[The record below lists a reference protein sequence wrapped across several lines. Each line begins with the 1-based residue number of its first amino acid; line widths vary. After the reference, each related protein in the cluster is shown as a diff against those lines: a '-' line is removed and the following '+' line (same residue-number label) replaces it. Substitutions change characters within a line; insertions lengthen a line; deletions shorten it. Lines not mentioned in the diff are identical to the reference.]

1 LPFDYVFAGGGLA
14 NTLAAYRLRQAD
26 PSLSIAIIER
36 APHIGG
42 NHTWSFHGPDLT
54 PAQHE
59 WFGPFI
65 AHSWPRQEVRF
76 PGYRRELRASYHSA
90 TSARL
95 ASVASQALG
104 DSFFLNRDV
113 ESLSED
119 GVSLVGGESI
129 EGNCVIDGRGVR
141 HNEHLTLG
149 FQKFVGREVHCTRP
163 HGQRNPI
170 IMDATVPQQ
179 DGYRFVYTLPM
190 DENRILIEDTY
201 YSDGPELDDATLN
214 AEIDAYATRRG
225 FEIAEVEREERGI
238 LPIVLMGN
246 IKGFWSSSGGIPRSG
261 MRAALFHPT
270 TGYSLPDAVRFAD
283 LLAKTRPRT
292 TAQAHALTKR
302 HSITTWAQRDFF
314 RVLNRFLFLAA
325 EPDKRAGVMER
336 FYTLPE
342 PLIERFYACRLKPW
356 DKARILIGRPPVP
369 ISRALQNI
377 WVDQSRPTRRAKIK
391 T

>member
-1 LPFDYVFAGGGLA
+1 MPFDYVFAGGGLA

-26 PSLSIAIIER
+26 PSLTIAIIER
-36 APHIGG
+36 AAHIGG

-59 WFGPFI
+59 WFRPFI

-95 ASVASQALG
+95 ASVASQTFS
-104 DSFFLNRDV
+104 DSFFLNREV

-119 GVSLVGGESI
+119 GVSLVGGERI

-141 HNEHLTLG
+141 HNDHLTLG
-149 FQKFVGREVHCTRP
+149 FQKFVGREVRCARP

-214 AEIDAYATRRG
+214 AEIDAYAARRG

-246 IKGFWSSSGGIPRSG
+246 ITGFWSSSGGIPRSG

-283 LLAKTRPRT
+283 LLAKTRPKT
-292 TAQAHALTKR
+292 TAQAHTLTKR

-377 WVDQSRPTRRAKIK
+377 WVGQSRPTRRANIKI
-391 T
+391 